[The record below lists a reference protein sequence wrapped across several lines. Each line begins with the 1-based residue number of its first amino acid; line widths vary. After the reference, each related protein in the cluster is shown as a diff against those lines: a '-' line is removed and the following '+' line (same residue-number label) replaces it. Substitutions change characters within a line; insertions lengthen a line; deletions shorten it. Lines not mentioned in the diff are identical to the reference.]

1 MRNKDILSLVRPDLL
16 SMEAYSSARNEYT
29 GRARIFLDANKNPY
43 GSSFGGVT
51 GINRY
56 PDPLQKELKARIS
69 DMTGIQP
76 EKIIVGN
83 GSDEILDLLVRAVT
97 TPAVS
102 NVITIPPTYGMYS
115 VVARTNNVEVREVLP
130 SEDFSFDAG
139 HIMKA
144 VDGQTKII
152 FICSPNNPT
161 GMLAPRE
168 EVISL
173 AEQFEGLVVIDEA
186 YIDFSGTDGFMQL
199 LDEYDNIFIL
209 RTFSKARAMAGARL
223 GTGFGHPGLVKVL
236 NNIKM
241 PYNVNSLTLAA
252 AMDSIDRE
260 EVYRSQVSRII
271 TNREKLTGELQKIEG
286 ISRVFPSD
294 ANFILLR
301 TGRPR
306 ELYAYLLEKG
316 IVVRDRSHMP
326 LCEGCLRISVGTE
339 KENDILVEE
348 IKNFFA
354 GRKDNANDEPGR
366 QIVKRRRTR
375 ETDILVDIKLDGKG
389 IADVQTGSGFLD
401 HMLELFAFHS
411 RTDMLIRV
419 AGDTHVDMHHTIE
432 DIAITLGQALNE
444 LLGNRKGVNRYGFVM
459 PMDESRAVVAI
470 DTGGRNMLVW
480 DVELKDSL
488 IGGLPASL
496 FRHFFRSLSDN
507 AGFTINIEARGEDD
521 HHIIEAVFKG
531 FARSLRQ
538 AVEITGDK
546 IQSSKY

>member
-1 MRNKDILSLVRPDLL
+1 MLKLFFYLLLRKTGFLLLILFLFSCNSGQDTGLIRNGAK
-16 SMEAYSSARNEYT
+16 
-29 GRARIFLDANKNPY
+29 
-43 GSSFGGVT
+43 
-51 GINRY
+51 
-56 PDPLQKELKARIS
+56 
-69 DMTGIQP
+69 P
-76 EKIIVGN
+76 EKL
-83 GSDEILDLLVRAVT
+83 S
-97 TPAVS
+97 
-102 NVITIPPTYGMYS
+102 
-115 VVARTNNVEVREVLP
+115 
-130 SEDFSFDAG
+130 
-139 HIMKA
+139 
-144 VDGQTKII
+144 
-152 FICSPNNPT
+152 
-161 GMLAPRE
+161 
-168 EVISL
+168 
-173 AEQFEGLVVIDEA
+173 
-186 YIDFSGTDGFMQL
+186 
-199 LDEYDNIFIL
+199 
-209 RTFSKARAMAGARL
+209 
-223 GTGFGHPGLVKVL
+223 
-236 NNIKM
+236 
-241 PYNVNSLTLAA
+241 
-252 AMDSIDRE
+252 
-260 EVYRSQVSRII
+260 
-271 TNREKLTGELQKIEG
+271 GELQNIEG

-294 ANFILLR
+294 ANFILVR

-306 ELYAYLLEKG
+306 ELYAYLLEKS

-339 KENDILVEE
+339 KENAILVEE

-354 GRKDNANDEPGR
+354 GRKDSSSDEPGR

-444 LLGNRKGVNRYGFVM
+444 LLGNRNGVNRYGFVM

-488 IGGLPASL
+488 VGGLPASL